1 LISRFAV
8 LLVAP
13 TIIHPR
19 DYRVLKKAMIIKRLL
34 TRKKYPLT
42 PARLLLTIQKR
53 HMSVKSVGSA
63 LVVGQLLLSIRV
75 FMLERNPMNVRS
87 VGRPSDSPNS
97 SQDIRSLTVVRDLL
111 NVMNAER
118 LFIFPTCL
126 NIIKSFIQMKNL
138 LNVKYVGSLSSASP
152 TLLNTGLFTLV

>member
-1 LISRFAV
+1 MISRFAV

-63 LVVGQLLLSIRV
+63 LVVGQLLLSIKV
-75 FMLERNPMNVRS
+75 FILERSPMNVRS

-97 SQDIRSLTVVRDLL
+97 SQGIRSLTVVRNLSS
-111 NVMNAER
+111 VMNVER
-118 LFIFPTCL
+118 LFIFLTCSST
-126 NIIKSFIQMKNL
+126 IKPFIQVKNH
-138 LNVKYVGSLSSASP
+138 LNAGNVGSPSTESP
-152 TLLNTGLFTLV
+152 PLLHVGLFMLM